1 MICPC
6 NGIYTILIIFY
17 LGFHVYKQGWKSLA
31 PTILDVVDKLV
42 EEKHVRCGL
51 ICFKKCFH
59 TFFENEL
66 IITFVNIFKM

>member
-1 MICPC
+1 MIGPC

-42 EEKHVRCGL
+42 EAHMRGVG
-51 ICFKKCFH
+51 
-59 TFFENEL
+59 
-66 IITFVNIFKM
+66 